1 MGLKTPLYAEHLAL
15 QAKIVD
21 FAGWDM
27 PLHYGSQLEEHK
39 AVRSD
44 AGMFDVSHMTV
55 VDVEGDDA
63 GSYLNR
69 LLANNIDRLQQPGKA
84 LYSCMLNG
92 DGGVID
98 DLIAFY
104 LRDDFFRVIVN
115 AATRDKDLAWMR
127 EQAQDMAVTIT
138 ERDDMA
144 MIAVQGPHAREKTHR
159 VLDSQCRE
167 QASSLG
173 PFFGIQCDDDVFISR
188 TGYTGED
195 GYELVV
201 PGDRAVKLWHELLNA
216 GVRPAGLGSRDTLR
230 LEAGMALY
238 GTDMDE
244 TTTPLE
250 SGLSWTVAWEPEDR
264 DFIGRQALEKQRRD
278 GNQKKFVGLILSE
291 RGMLRNHQTVIDG
304 QGNTVGEITSGSFSP
319 VLGKAIAFARV
330 DRDVTDHCYVEVRGR
345 TLQLDVVR
353 PPFVRNGKACF
364 N

>member
-15 QAKIVD
+15 QARIVD

-27 PLHYGSQLEEHK
+27 PLHYGSQLDEHK
-39 AVRSD
+39 AVRQG

-55 VDVEGDDA
+55 VDIEGRDA
-63 GSYLNR
+63 GDYLR
-69 LLANNIDRLQQPGKA
+69 YLLANNVDRLQQPGKA
-84 LYSCMLNG
+84 LYSCMLTP

-98 DLIAFY
+98 DLIAYY
-104 LRDDFFRVIVN
+104 LRDDFFRVVVN
-115 AATRDKDLAWMR
+115 AATHDKDLAWM
-127 EQAQDMAVTIT
+127 QAQAKDRDVTIT
-138 ERDDMA
+138 ERSDMA
-144 MIAVQGPHAREKTHR
+144 MIAVQGPQAREKTHR

-167 QASSLG
+167 LASKLG
-173 PFFGIQCDDDVFISR
+173 PFFGAQCDDMFISR

-201 PGDRAVKLWHELLNA
+201 PAETASTLWRALLDT
-216 GVRPAGLGSRDTLR
+216 GVRAAGLGSRDTLR

-250 SGLSWTVAWEPEDR
+250 SGLTWTVAWEPEDR
-264 DFIGRQALEKQRRD
+264 DFIGRPALEKQRRE
-278 GNQKKFVGLILSE
+278 GSRKKFVGLIMND
-291 RGMLRNHQTVIDG
+291 RGMLRNHQSVVDEQG
-304 QGNTVGEITSGSFSP
+304 QEVGEITSGSFSP

-330 DRDVTDHCYVEVRGR
+330 DSSVTDQCFVTIRGK
-345 TLQLDVVR
+345 TLKLDVVR

-364 N
+364 S